1 MSYRICLMGCGTV
14 ANYGHLPALAA
25 QPDLELH
32 SIFDPDPER
41 LKATQDRFSV
51 PHATGDTEAFFESGI
66 DAVTI
71 TSPAPCHLAN
81 VRDAAHFGKPVL
93 CEKPLAMT
101 EADSQEMIDTADRAG
116 IALYTGFTARF
127 NPVSGAIRNLLAEE
141 AIGRVGALRLI
152 YIWGCHGKYEMGP
165 DGQQQEQARRAGR
178 MHEGGPLVDCG
189 VHDIDLARWWL
200 GSEVTRFS
208 ASGAW
213 VDEYEAPDHLWLHMD
228 HECGAHTMVEISYSY
243 THTAADPRYH
253 LTYELIGSEGV
264 ISYVME
270 SNQLEV
276 RNTAGTRTM
285 EFGPGKNFDGM
296 YGAYARA
303 LAGEQTDELATGV
316 DGLAATRI
324 ARAATEQVI
333 AGRHAS

>member
-1 MSYRICLMGCGTV
+1 MTRIGLMGCGTV
-14 ANYGHLPALAA
+14 ANYGHLPALQA
-25 QPDLELH
+25 QPDLSLH
-32 SIFDPDPER
+32 ALYDPDAAR
-41 LKATQDRFSV
+41 LQATQERFDV
-51 PHATGDTEAFFESGI
+51 PKAATDLAAFFDSGV

-81 VRDAAHFGKPVL
+81 LQAAADRGLPVL

-101 EADSQEMIDTADRAG
+101 EADSQRMVETAEGAG
-116 IALYTGFTARF
+116 IQLFTGFTARF
-127 NPVSGAIRNLLAEE
+127 NPVSGAIRKLLGEK

-152 YIWGCHGKYEMGP
+152 YIWGCHGKYETGP

-200 GSEVTRFS
+200 GSEVVHFG
-208 ASGAW
+208 AAGAW
-213 VDEYEAPDHLWLHMD
+213 VDEYEAPDHIWLHMD

-243 THTAADPRYH
+243 THTAAEPRYH

-270 SNQLEV
+270 NSTLEV
-276 RNTAGTRTM
+276 RNSAGTQRM

-296 YGAYARA
+296 YAAFARA
-303 LAGEQTDELATGV
+303 LAGEPCDELATGV

-324 ARAATEQVI
+324 ARAATDQVI
-333 AGRHAS
+333 ASRR